1 MIVKKHKEVGVKKK
15 TILVGRL
22 PTHAGIADIIDFFK
36 DVGQV
41 VRVQHIVKPWLKV
54 NTRLSFVKFASSNEA
69 EKAAQKLENSH
80 IFGQIFASYRLPRPK
95 YCKDHIVW
103 NKDYISRE
111 GCAKYC

>member
-41 VRVQHIVKPWLKV
+41 VRVQRIVKPWLKA
-54 NTRLSFVKFASSNEA
+54 NTRIAFVKFASSKEA
-69 EKAAQKLENSH
+69 EKVRK
-80 IFGQIFASYRLPRPK
+80 
-95 YCKDHIVW
+95 
-103 NKDYISRE
+103 RE
-111 GCAKYC
+111 